1 MIIKYAISYKCFAF
15 LQLIEQHKKA
25 SLPSS
30 SLAEVFL
37 VMGNMKDDLGL
48 FVDAQ
53 QLWQEALDMY
63 QQECSALGLKERQ
76 VQLALL
82 LAVWYVYMPDSNS
95 SLQHKAALQLPEP
108 VQPHAT

>member
-1 MIIKYAISYKCFAF
+1 MFRKVLSGHLINQHAISYKCCAF

-30 SLAEVFL
+30 SMAEVYL

-48 FVDAQ
+48 FADAQ

-63 QQECSALGLKERQ
+63 QQECSARGLKERQ

-82 LAVWYVYMPDSNS
+82 LAVWY
-95 SLQHKAALQLPEP
+95 A
-108 VQPHAT
+108 